1 MWNPNGQ
8 ELFYLNGDKLMT
20 VDTDLRSEPVLG
32 KPRELFSRPTL
43 YSDRFDVSRDG
54 QRFVMIDEGEDDPPP
69 KQLHLV
75 QNWFDELNRLVPTDT
90 PD

>member
-1 MWNPNGQ
+1 
-8 ELFYLNGDKLMT
+8 MT

-43 YSDRFDVSRDG
+43 YSDRYDVSRDG
-54 QRFVMIDEGEDDPPP
+54 QRFVMIDEGEDEPPP
-69 KQLHLV
+69 KALYLV